1 MSTASQPKQE
11 GSKETLRHPLAYIHP
26 DAKIADNVVVDP
38 FASIHADVEI
48 GSGCWI
54 GSNAV
59 IHNGA
64 RIGKNT
70 RIFPGAVISTIPQDL
85 KFGGEY
91 STVQIGDNCTIREY
105 ATVNRGT
112 NYSGTT
118 KVGNHVLIMAYAHVA
133 HDCVIGD
140 HVILANAVNLAGH
153 VVIDDH
159 AIVGGMSAI
168 HQFVR
173 LGRHS
178 ILQGG
183 SLVGKDVPPFTKG
196 ARYPLSYVG
205 VNTVGLKRR
214 GYDAKQIHEIHEI
227 YRLLFA
233 AGKNTSQALESIEA
247 EIPDSEVRAEII
259 EFVRSSPRGIMK
271 GLNKAGRGDD

>member
-1 MSTASQPKQE
+1 MHETI
-11 GSKETLRHPLAYIHP
+11 SKNLIHPLTSIHP
-26 DAKIADNVVVDP
+26 DAKIGENVVIEA
-38 FASIHADVEI
+38 FATVKGDVVI
-48 GSGCWI
+48 GDGCWI
-54 GSNAV
+54 GSNVV
-59 IHNGA
+59 IDNGA

-70 RIFPGAVISTIPQDL
+70 KIFPGAVIATIPQDL

-91 STVQIGDNCTIREY
+91 TTVEIGNNCIIREY
-105 ATVNRGT
+105 VTVNRGT
-112 NYSGTT
+112 TYSGTT
-118 KVGNHVLIMAYAHVA
+118 KVGNNVLIMAYAHVA
-133 HDCVIGD
+133 HDCVLGD

-153 VVIDDH
+153 VVIDEH
-159 AIVGGMSAI
+159 AIIGGTSAI

-173 LGRHS
+173 IGRHS

-214 GYDAKQIHEIHEI
+214 GYDSEQIHQIHEI

-233 AGKNTSQALESIEA
+233 SGRNTTQALEAIEA
-247 EIPDSEVRAEII
+247 EIPDSDFRREILD
-259 EFVRSSPRGIMK
+259 FVRSSPRGVMK
-271 GLNKAGRGDD
+271 GVAKKSTREDD